1 MSDIYATRKACGAEQ
16 SPAECRQGR
25 ASRVKTEPLRKRAR
39 DTAGVL
45 AGANPEAAPSKA
57 RVQQR
62 SATNGSVGKSA
73 GRFTAAKAAGSDSVT
88 SDLVKSVA
96 ELAPMIF
103 RDPENRKKR
112 VKLAEALR
120 EHGLDESKVAAVY
133 ASAVEKLSRNK
144 EAGAVGVA
152 AVKLLLDVLKELTH
166 SLEPQ
171 KAAGNSDSSDAPPFI
186 RLIHNVPRPVRTE

>member
-1 MSDIYATRKACGAEQ
+1 MSDIHATRNASGAGQ
-16 SPAECRQGR
+16 SPAESGQGR
-25 ASRVKTEPLRKRAR
+25 ASRVKTEPSHKRVR
-39 DTAGVL
+39 DA
-45 AGANPEAAPSKA
+45 AGAGTKAAQSKA

-62 SATNGSVGKSA
+62 SATGGSVRKPAGSA
-73 GRFTAAKAAGSDSVT
+73 AAAKVACADTQT
-88 SDLVKSVA
+88 SDLLKSVT

-120 EHGLDESKVAAVY
+120 EHGLDESKVAAVF
-133 ASAVEKLSRNK
+133 AGAVEKLSRNK

-152 AVKLLLDVLKELTH
+152 AVKLLLDVLKEATH
-166 SLEPQ
+166 WLEPQ
-171 KAAGNSDSSDAPPFI
+171 RTAGNSDPSDAPPFI